1 MIGSA
6 QVPLAPEADE
16 REAIAALAR
25 DASVE
30 MTWHD
35 RQALVDCR
43 SSLARDTLV
52 FVSHLPGQ
60 TWDQTVDTCA
70 AVRDLGFEPVPHV
83 PARELRDLDALE
95 RLAGDLAMAAQV
107 RQALVI
113 AGDAPAPLGPFASTQ
128 DVLEADVLPAHGIH
142 RIVVAGHPEAH
153 PRIGNDELRRAERD
167 KVAFGAAHA
176 LEIAFLT
183 QFFFDEAPFL
193 AWVRAL
199 RARGVQSRI
208 DAGLA
213 GPARVAALFRYAVRC
228 GVGPSIRALGDR
240 PEGFARLVGERGPE
254 PLVRSVARAADA
266 GMVGDVG
273 IHLYSF
279 GGLARTCRWL
289 RAVADGRFAL
299 DDAGGFRIDA
309 GAHP

>member
-6 QVPLAPEADE
+6 QVPFAPEADE
-16 REAIAALAR
+16 RAAIAALAGG
-25 DASVE
+25 ASVE
-30 MTWHD
+30 MTRHD
-35 RQALVDCR
+35 RQALADCK
-43 SSLARDTLV
+43 SSLARDTRV

-83 PARELRDLDALE
+83 PARQLQDLVALE
-95 RLAGDLAMAAQV
+95 RLASNLALGAHV

-113 AGDAPAPLGPFASTQ
+113 AGDSPTPLGPFASTQ
-128 DVLEADVLPAHGIH
+128 DVLVTGVLPTHGIH
-142 RIVVAGHPEAH
+142 RIVVAGHPEGH
-153 PRIGNDELRRAERD
+153 PRIGSDALRRAERD

-193 AWVRAL
+193 AWVRDL
-199 RARGVQSRI
+199 RSRGVQSRV

-213 GPARVAALFRYAVRC
+213 GPARLATLFRYAVRC
-228 GVGPSIRALGDR
+228 GVGPSIRALGER
-240 PEGFARLVGERGPE
+240 PDAFAQILGERGPE
-254 PLVRSVARAADA
+254 RLVRSVARAANE
-266 GMVGDVG
+266 GELGEVG

-279 GGLARTCRWL
+279 GGFARTCRWL
-289 RAVADGRFAL
+289 RALADGRFAL